1 MWSSDGE
8 TSIGKGYPVRGGNEG
23 VVGEEKRGWIGG
35 EGIKEW
41 RRARSWW
48 GRQTCYSCWPQILC
62 YAPSFPLP
70 LTASFPSLQSLP
82 RQPHS
87 FSQPSHLHRKKTSL
101 SFFFFFFL
109 IIDHLHTLSHT
120 VSSSPSLLTSF
131 TNLSHHPN
139 HHHHPL
145 TTATTGYSG
154 VSPFSFPYKYLRKG

>member
-1 MWSSDGE
+1 MKESAQLVRETDMLLMLTTNTVLCTFISSPPYCFISF
-8 TSIGKGYPVRGGNEG
+8 TTI
-23 VVGEEKRGWIGG
+23 
-35 EGIKEW
+35 
-41 RRARSWW
+41 
-48 GRQTCYSCWPQILC
+48 T
-62 YAPSFPLP
+62 PSPASFF
-70 LTASFPSLQSLP
+70 LTAVTPSP
-82 RQPHS
+82 
-87 FSQPSHLHRKKTSL
+87 KKNISIF
-101 SFFFFFFL
+101 FFFFFFL